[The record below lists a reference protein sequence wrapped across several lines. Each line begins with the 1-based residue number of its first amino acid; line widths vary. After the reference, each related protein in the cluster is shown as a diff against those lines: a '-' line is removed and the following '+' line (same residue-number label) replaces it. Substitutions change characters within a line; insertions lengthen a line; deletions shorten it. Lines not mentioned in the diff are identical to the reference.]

1 MFANRFTVVMDA
13 CVLVSPLKRNLL
25 LSLAEAEFFRV
36 RWSARILDE
45 AERAIAKLIADRE
58 AVEAQSKA
66 ALARRKMEHAFED
79 AAVIGY
85 ESLVASLRELPDPDD
100 AHVIAAAVKTRAS
113 VIVTDNLKHFPA
125 GLLVPLDLE
134 AKTADAFLAD
144 TIDLDI
150 GRAVAAIRRMRERF
164 NRPEKSPEML
174 LLAMEAVE
182 LTQTVDVLRE
192 HLLSL

>member
-1 MFANRFTVVMDA
+1 MFVNRLTVLLDA
-13 CVLVSPLKRNLL
+13 CALVGPLKRNLL

-45 AERAIAKLIADRE
+45 VERAITKLMTDRGIVDAE
-58 AVEAQSKA
+58 RRA
-66 ALARRKMEHAFED
+66 ACARRAMERAFED
-79 AAVIGY
+79 AAVTGHETLI
-85 ESLVASLRELPDPDD
+85 ESLKELPDPDD

-113 VIVTDNLKHFPA
+113 VIVTDNIKHFPNRI
-125 GLLVPLDLE
+125 LTPLDLE
-134 AKTADAFLAD
+134 AKTTDVFLAD

-150 GRAVAAIRRMRERF
+150 GRAIAAIRQMRERLQ
-164 NRPEKSPEML
+164 RPEKRPEVL
-174 LLAMEAVE
+174 LLDMETVG

>member
-1 MFANRFTVVMDA
+1 MFANRFTVMLDA

-45 AERAIAKLIADRE
+45 VERAIAKLIANRE
-58 AVEAQSKA
+58 PVDAQSKA
-66 ALARRKMEHAFED
+66 ALARRSMERAFED
-79 AAVIGY
+79 AAVTGY
-85 ESLVASLRELPDPDD
+85 KGLVAGLRNPPDPDD

-125 GLLVPLDLE
+125 RLLAPLDLE

-144 TIDLDI
+144 TIDLDVGHAI
-150 GRAVAAIRRMRERF
+150 AAIKQMRGRLSK
-164 NRPEKSPEML
+164 PEKSPEML
-174 LLAMEAVE
+174 LLAMEAVD